1 MTSIQEVKHKQVYT
15 TGKRMGIIQVEAKER
30 IEKRNITKGVKMERN
45 REEIR
50 KRLEEMLKGNEE
62 IVVDDWAKDPDDY
75 KVLEGKWVI
84 NEVELDEFAKKT
96 RSANKQGEYT
106 EKTIY
111 LIESFG
117 YKVEAKLTNEVNSTY
132 EVFITRR
139 Y

>member
-1 MTSIQEVKHKQVYT
+1 
-15 TGKRMGIIQVEAKER
+15 
-30 IEKRNITKGVKMERN
+30 MERN

-62 IVVDDWAKDPDDY
+62 IVWAKDPVDDDDY

-106 EKTIY
+106 DSGGKMKKIISIGVIL
-111 LIESFG
+111 LIVLALYITLVIIKYKEQERKKEEVGMVWES
-117 YKVEAKLTNEVNSTY
+117 YMEAMQRDVDSGSIDTGGVK
-132 EVFITRR
+132 
-139 Y
+139 

>member
-1 MTSIQEVKHKQVYT
+1 MD
-15 TGKRMGIIQVEAKER
+15 
-30 IEKRNITKGVKMERN
+30 IEKVKKEK
-45 REEIR
+45 EA
-50 KRLEEMLKGNEE
+50 LEEMLKGNEE
-62 IVVDDWAKDPDDY
+62 IVWAKDPVDDDDY

>member
-1 MTSIQEVKHKQVYT
+1 
-15 TGKRMGIIQVEAKER
+15 
-30 IEKRNITKGVKMERN
+30 MERN

-84 NEVELDEFAKKT
+84 NEEELDEFAKKT
-96 RSANKQGEYT
+96 RSANKQEEYT